1 MSQAPEVFGMDDN
14 VDISKELQE
23 TKVLFDSILLTQS
36 GHSGKA
42 SGKKTEDTLN
52 EIASDVLSKVCSLQ
66 SRCMVDSLH
75 EHSSLVGLTWRPR
88 RRNTP
93 SDMRRA

>member
-36 GHSGKA
+36 GRGKGGSGKFGNFPA
-42 SGKKTEDTLN
+42 N
-52 EIASDVLSKVCSLQ
+52 YIDVVVPL
-66 SRCMVDSLH
+66 
-75 EHSSLVGLTWRPR
+75 P
-88 RRNTP
+88 
-93 SDMRRA
+93 